1 MSRNLVRLTCDSRIQ
16 FLDKMPF
23 CMKATKSKGIFQISK
38 SSEDM
43 PTCNFSGKK
52 KITPGCIHLTEKI
65 YQNKESKNEKV
76 VT

>member
-1 MSRNLVRLTCDSRIQ
+1 MSDLPIMLTRCKGTMSRNLVRLTCDSRIQ

-43 PTCNFSGKK
+43 PTCNFSGGKK
-52 KITPGCIHLTEKI
+52 N
-65 YQNKESKNEKV
+65 YSRMYSFD
-76 VT
+76 